1 MNRFKFET
9 SNFKDPKKAMRG
21 EWYLHLTFPKKKASN
36 SAKTPGNLPIYND
49 HVIYLTQ
56 VTRQRKMH

>member
-1 MNRFKFET
+1 
-9 SNFKDPKKAMRG
+9 MRG
-21 EWYLHLTFPKKKASN
+21 EWYLHLTFPKKKAPN

-56 VTRQRKMH
+56 VTRQRKMR